1 LLMLYSSG
9 RSDVRIYGVK
19 MGRRSQRIQER
30 LGQHVKPSIS
40 CREGHDSI
48 VLEGSVDN
56 WAQVVRAGKL
66 AAHEGYKGVVNRL
79 TVEGLILPP
88 ARSPRLRD
96 TTLDGLH
103 VDVLIVGGGVT
114 GCAVARELM
123 RKNISVVLVEKEDDL
138 ATHASSRNNGMI
150 HPGIEPHP
158 GTNRAHF
165 NVCGNA
171 MYDTVAAELQVPFT
185 RCGSLILYQER
196 WERFLGPLF
205 MARAR
210 QNGVPGV
217 HLISKNEALALEP
230 HLTRDFSAALHMPST
245 GIISP
250 YLLTVAYA
258 ENAVRNG
265 ARVSLETIVEDMK
278 VREGR
283 ITTVRTNRG
292 TLYPRV
298 VVNAAGLYADVVAD
312 MAGDQFFT
320 IHPRK
325 GEIIILDRKKG
336 HLISHVIAKPRL
348 LQVKS
353 DTKGGG
359 VNRTIDGNILVGP
372 NAVEQ
377 PFREDYSTDRDHI
390 ELMLRRYLPLVP
402 ELSPADLITYFAGTR
417 PATYEEDFIV
427 ERSQYVRN
435 LVHAAGIQSPGLASA
450 PAIAEEV
457 ARLAVSALGEV
468 MEVAGNPTFDGHR
481 HGIPE
486 PERMTWEARDAL
498 IHRRPDYGVIV
509 CRCEGISKG
518 QVVDALRSP
527 IPVTSLDAVKRRV
540 RVGMGRCQGGFC
552 TPQVLRIIGEQNG
565 GQLAA
570 ITKKGGDSFILAAET
585 KSARRE
591 A

>member
-1 LLMLYSSG
+1 MS
-9 RSDVRIYGVK
+9 RQ
-19 MGRRSQRIQER
+19 SQRIQQR
-30 LGQHVKPSIS
+30 LQQQVKPGIS

-48 VLEGSVDN
+48 ILEGSVDN
-56 WAQVVRAGKL
+56 WAQVVHAGKL

-79 TVEGLILPP
+79 VVEGLILPP
-88 ARSPRLRD
+88 PRSPKLKD
-96 TTLDGLH
+96 AVLDGLR

-114 GCAVARELM
+114 GCALARELT
-123 RKNISVVLVEKEDDL
+123 RKNISVLLAEKEDDL

-158 GTNRAHF
+158 GTRKAHF
-165 NVCGNA
+165 NVRGNA
-171 MYDTVAAELQVPFT
+171 MYDSVSAELDVPFT

-217 HLISKNEALALEP
+217 HLISRNEALSLEP
-230 HLTRDFSAALHMPST
+230 HLTPEFSAALHMPST

-258 ENAVRNG
+258 ENAVHNG
-265 ARVSLETIVEDMK
+265 ATVSLETMVVDMK

-283 ITTVRTNRG
+283 ITAVRTNRG
-292 TLYPRV
+292 TLYPKV
-298 VVNAAGLYADVVAD
+298 VVNAAGLYADAVAD

-336 HLISHVIAKPRL
+336 NLLSHVVARPRL
-348 LQVKS
+348 LQVQS

-377 PFREDYSTDRDHI
+377 PFREDYSTDRDRI

-457 ARLAVSALGEV
+457 ARLTEDALEEV
-468 MEVAGNPTFDGHR
+468 IEVTDNPSFDGHR
-481 HGIPE
+481 HGIPD
-486 PERMTWEARDAL
+486 PERMTWEERDAL
-498 IHRRPDYGVIV
+498 IHTRPDYGVIV

-552 TPQVLRIIGEQNG
+552 TPQVLRIMGEQNG
-565 GQLAA
+565 GQLAT
-570 ITKKGGDSFILAAET
+570 ITKKGGDSFILATET
-585 KSARRE
+585 KSVRKAP
-591 A
+591 

>member
-1 LLMLYSSG
+1 M
-9 RSDVRIYGVK
+9 YGVG
-19 MGRRSQRIQER
+19 MSRHSQRIQQR
-30 LGQHVKPSIS
+30 LQQQVKPSIS

-48 VLEGSVDN
+48 ILEGIVDN
-56 WAQVVRAGKL
+56 WAQVVRAGKQ

-79 TVEGLILPP
+79 TVEGLTLPP
-88 ARSPRLRD
+88 PRSPKLSD
-96 TTLDGLH
+96 TVLDGLH

-123 RKNISVVLVEKEDDL
+123 RKSIVVMLIEKEDDL
-138 ATHASSRNNGMI
+138 ATHASSRNNGII

-158 GTNRAHF
+158 GTRRAHF
-165 NVCGNA
+165 NVRGNA
-171 MYDTVAAELQVPFT
+171 MYDTVAAELAVPFT

-196 WERFLGPLF
+196 WERLLGPLF

-217 HLISKNEALALEP
+217 HLIGRSEALVLEP
-230 HLTRDFSAALHMPST
+230 HLTRDFSGALHMRST

-250 YLLTVAYA
+250 YLLTIAYA

-265 ARVSLETIVEDMK
+265 ARIGLETMVVDMK

-283 ITTVRTNRG
+283 ITAVRTNRG
-292 TLYPRV
+292 TVFPKV
-298 VVNAAGLYADVVAD
+298 VVNAAGVYADAVAD

-336 HLISHVIAKPRL
+336 HLISHVVAKPRL

-359 VNRTIDGNILVGP
+359 VNRTVDGNILVGP
-372 NAVEQ
+372 SAMEQ

-402 ELSPADLITYFAGTR
+402 ELSATDLITYFAGTR

-457 ARLAVSALGEV
+457 ARLAVNALGEV
-468 MEVAGNPTFDGHR
+468 IKVGDNPTFDGHR
-481 HGIPE
+481 QGIPE
-486 PERMTWEARDAL
+486 PEHMTWKERDAL
-498 IHRRPDYGVIV
+498 IQRRPDYGAIV

-518 QVVDALRSP
+518 QVVDALTSP
-527 IPVTSLDAVKRRV
+527 ISVTSLDAVKRRV

-565 GQLAA
+565 EQLAA

-585 KSARRE
+585 KTVRSGS
-591 A
+591 

>member
-1 LLMLYSSG
+1 MC
-9 RSDVRIYGVK
+9 GVE
-19 MGRRSQRIQER
+19 MSRRSQRIQQR
-30 LGQHVKPSIS
+30 LQQQVKPNIS

-48 VLEGSVDN
+48 ILEGVVDN

-79 TVEGLILPP
+79 AVEGLTLPP
-88 ARSPRLRD
+88 PRSPKLKD
-96 TTLDGLH
+96 TALDGLH

-114 GCAVARELM
+114 GCAVARELT
-123 RKNISVVLVEKEDDL
+123 RKNIVVMLIEKEDDL

-158 GTNRAHF
+158 GTRRAHF
-165 NVCGNA
+165 NVRGNA
-171 MYDTVAAELQVPFT
+171 MYDTVAAELAVPFT

-217 HLISKNEALALEP
+217 HLVNRNEALALEP
-230 HLTRDFSAALHMPST
+230 HLTRDFSGALHMSST

-250 YLLTVAYA
+250 YLLTIAYA
-258 ENAVRNG
+258 ENAVRNS
-265 ARVSLETIVEDMK
+265 ARVSLETMVVDMK

-283 ITTVRTNRG
+283 ITAVRTNRG
-292 TLYPRV
+292 TLFPRV
-298 VVNAAGLYADVVAD
+298 VVNAAGIYADAVAD

-402 ELSPADLITYFAGTR
+402 ELSPTDLITYFAGTR

-457 ARLAVSALGEV
+457 ARLTVNALGEV
-468 MEVAGNPTFDGHR
+468 TQVGDNPTFDGHR
-481 HGIPE
+481 QGIPE
-486 PERMTWEARDAL
+486 PERMTWKERDAL
-498 IHRRPDYGVIV
+498 IQSRPDYGVIV

-527 IPVTSLDAVKRRV
+527 ISVTSLDAVKRRV

-565 GQLAA
+565 EQLAT

-585 KSARRE
+585 KTVRRGS
-591 A
+591 

>member
-1 LLMLYSSG
+1 M
-9 RSDVRIYGVK
+9 YGVE
-19 MGRRSQRIQER
+19 MSRRSQRIQQR
-30 LGQHVKPSIS
+30 LQQQVKPSIS

-48 VLEGSVDN
+48 ILEGVVDN
-56 WAQVVRAGKL
+56 WAQVVRAGKQ

-79 TVEGLILPP
+79 TVEGLTLPP
-88 ARSPRLRD
+88 PRSPKLKD
-96 TTLDGLH
+96 TALDGLH

-123 RKNISVVLVEKEDDL
+123 RKDIVVMLIEKEDDL
-138 ATHASSRNNGMI
+138 ATHASSRNNGII

-158 GTNRAHF
+158 GTRRAHF
-165 NVCGNA
+165 NVRGNA
-171 MYDTVAAELQVPFT
+171 MYDTVAAELAVPFT

-196 WERFLGPLF
+196 WERLLGPLF

-217 HLISKNEALALEP
+217 HLIGRNEALVLEP
-230 HLTRDFSAALHMPST
+230 HLTRDFSGALHMRST

-250 YLLTVAYA
+250 YLLTIAYA

-265 ARVSLETIVEDMK
+265 ARVSLETMVVDMK
-278 VREGR
+278 VREGQ
-283 ITTVRTNRG
+283 ITAVRTNRG
-292 TLYPRV
+292 TVFPKV
-298 VVNAAGLYADVVAD
+298 VVNAAGVYADAVAD

-336 HLISHVIAKPRL
+336 HLISHVVAKPRL

-359 VNRTIDGNILVGP
+359 VNRTVDGNILVGP
-372 NAVEQ
+372 NAMEQ

-402 ELSPADLITYFAGTR
+402 ELSATDLITYFAGTR
-417 PATYEEDFIV
+417 PATYEEDFII

-457 ARLAVSALGEV
+457 ARLTLNALGEV
-468 MEVAGNPTFDGHR
+468 IKVGDNPTFDGHR
-481 HGIPE
+481 RGIPE
-486 PERMTWEARDAL
+486 PEHMTWKERDAL
-498 IHRRPDYGVIV
+498 IQRRPDYGTIV
-509 CRCEGISKG
+509 CRCEGVSKG
-518 QVVDALRSP
+518 QVVDALTSP
-527 IPVTSLDAVKRRV
+527 ISVTSLDAVKRRV

-565 GQLAA
+565 EQLEA

-585 KSARRE
+585 KTVRRGS
-591 A
+591 

>member
-1 LLMLYSSG
+1 
-9 RSDVRIYGVK
+9 
-19 MGRRSQRIQER
+19 MGRRSQRIQQR
-30 LGQHVKPSIS
+30 LQQQVEPGIS
-40 CREGHDSI
+40 CQEGHDSI
-48 VLEGSVDN
+48 ILEGSVDN

-79 TVEGLILPP
+79 AVRGLTLPAP
-88 ARSPRLRD
+88 RSPKLKD
-96 TTLDGLH
+96 TALDGRH

-114 GCAVARELM
+114 GCALARELT
-123 RKNISVVLVEKEDDL
+123 RKKISVLLVEKEDDL

-158 GTNRAHF
+158 GTRKAHF
-165 NVCGNA
+165 NVRGNA
-171 MYDTVAAELQVPFT
+171 MYDTVAAELDVPFA

-217 HLISKNEALALEP
+217 RLISKSEALSLEP
-230 HLTRDFSAALHMPST
+230 HLTREFSAALHMPST

-265 ARVSLETIVEDMK
+265 AAISLETMVVDMK

-283 ITTVRTNRG
+283 ITAVRTNRG

-298 VVNAAGLYADVVAD
+298 VVNAAGLYADTVAD

-325 GEIIILDRKKG
+325 GEIIILDRKTG
-336 HLISHVIAKPRL
+336 HLISHVVAKPRL

-359 VNRTIDGNILVGP
+359 INRTIDGNILVGP
-372 NAVEQ
+372 NALEQ
-377 PFREDYSTDRDHI
+377 PFREDYSTDRDRI

-402 ELSPADLITYFAGTR
+402 ELSSTDLITYFASTR
-417 PATYEEDFIV
+417 PATYEEDFVV

-450 PAIAEEV
+450 PAIAAEV
-457 ARLAVSALGEV
+457 ARMTADVLGEAI
-468 MEVAGNPTFDGHR
+468 EVADNPTFDGRR
-481 HGIPE
+481 HGIPD
-486 PERMTWEARDAL
+486 PERMTWEERDAL
-498 IHRRPDYGVIV
+498 IHRRSDYGVIV

-527 IPVTSLDAVKRRV
+527 IPVASLDAVKRRV
-540 RVGMGRCQGGFC
+540 RAGMGRCQGGFC
-552 TPQVLRIIGEQNG
+552 TPQVLGIIGEQNG
-565 GQLAA
+565 GQLEA
-570 ITKKGGDSFILAAET
+570 ITKKGGDSFILATET
-585 KSARRE
+585 KSAQR
-591 A
+591 AP

>member
-1 LLMLYSSG
+1 M
-9 RSDVRIYGVK
+9 YGVE
-19 MGRRSQRIQER
+19 MSRRSQRIQQR
-30 LGQHVKPSIS
+30 LQQQVKPSIS

-48 VLEGSVDN
+48 ILEGLVDN
-56 WAQVVRAGKL
+56 WAQVVRAGKQ

-88 ARSPRLRD
+88 PRSPKVKD
-96 TTLDGLH
+96 TALDGLH

-123 RKNISVVLVEKEDDL
+123 RKDIVVMVIEKEDDL
-138 ATHASSRNNGMI
+138 ATHASSRNNGII

-158 GTNRAHF
+158 GTRRAHF
-165 NVCGNA
+165 NVRGNA
-171 MYDTVAAELQVPFT
+171 MYDTVAAELAVPFT

-196 WERFLGPLF
+196 WERLLGPLF

-217 HLISKNEALALEP
+217 HLIGRNEALVLEP
-230 HLTRDFSAALHMPST
+230 HLTRDFSGALHMRST

-250 YLLTVAYA
+250 YLLTIAYA

-265 ARVSLETIVEDMK
+265 ARVSLETMVVDMK
-278 VREGR
+278 VREGQ
-283 ITTVRTNRG
+283 ITAVHTNRG
-292 TLYPRV
+292 TVFPKV
-298 VVNAAGLYADVVAD
+298 VVNAAGVYADAVAD

-336 HLISHVIAKPRL
+336 HVISHVVAKPRL

-359 VNRTIDGNILVGP
+359 VNRTVDGNILVGP

-402 ELSPADLITYFAGTR
+402 ELSPTDLITYFAGTR
-417 PATYEEDFIV
+417 PATYEEDFII

-457 ARLAVSALGEV
+457 ARLTVNALGEV
-468 MEVAGNPTFDGHR
+468 TKVGDNPTFDGHR
-481 HGIPE
+481 RGIPE
-486 PERMTWEARDAL
+486 PEHMTWEERDAL
-498 IHRRPDYGVIV
+498 IQRRPDYGVIV
-509 CRCEGISKG
+509 CRCEGTSKG
-518 QVVDALRSP
+518 QVVDALTSP
-527 IPVTSLDAVKRRV
+527 ISVTSLDAVKRRV

-565 GQLAA
+565 EQLEA

-585 KSARRE
+585 KTVRRGS
-591 A
+591 

>member
-1 LLMLYSSG
+1 M
-9 RSDVRIYGVK
+9 YGVE
-19 MGRRSQRIQER
+19 MSRRSQRIQQR
-30 LGQHVKPSIS
+30 LQQQVKPSIS

-48 VLEGSVDN
+48 ILEGMVDN
-56 WAQVVRAGKL
+56 WAQVVRAGKQ

-88 ARSPRLRD
+88 PRSPKVKD
-96 TTLDGLH
+96 TALDGLH

-123 RKNISVVLVEKEDDL
+123 RKDIVVMVIEKEDDL
-138 ATHASSRNNGMI
+138 ATHASSRNNGII

-158 GTNRAHF
+158 GTRRAHF
-165 NVCGNA
+165 NVRGNA
-171 MYDTVAAELQVPFT
+171 MYDTVAAELAVPFT

-196 WERFLGPLF
+196 WERLLGPLF

-217 HLISKNEALALEP
+217 HLIGRNEALVLEP
-230 HLTRDFSAALHMPST
+230 HLTRDFSGALHMRST

-250 YLLTVAYA
+250 YLLTIAYA

-265 ARVSLETIVEDMK
+265 ARVSLETMVVDMK
-278 VREGR
+278 VREGQ
-283 ITTVRTNRG
+283 ITAVHTNRG
-292 TLYPRV
+292 TVFPKV
-298 VVNAAGLYADVVAD
+298 VVNAAGVYADAVAD

-336 HLISHVIAKPRL
+336 HLISHVVAKPRL

-359 VNRTIDGNILVGP
+359 VNRTVDGNILVGP

-402 ELSPADLITYFAGTR
+402 ELSPTDLITYFAGTR
-417 PATYEEDFIV
+417 PATYEEDFII

-457 ARLAVSALGEV
+457 ARLTVNALGEV
-468 MEVAGNPTFDGHR
+468 TKVGDNPTFDGHR
-481 HGIPE
+481 RGIPE
-486 PERMTWEARDAL
+486 PEHMTWEERDAL
-498 IHRRPDYGVIV
+498 IQRRPDYGVIV
-509 CRCEGISKG
+509 CRCEGTSKG
-518 QVVDALRSP
+518 QVVDALTSP
-527 IPVTSLDAVKRRV
+527 ISVTSLDAVKRRV

-565 GQLAA
+565 EQLEA

-585 KSARRE
+585 KTVRRGS
-591 A
+591 

>member
-1 LLMLYSSG
+1 
-9 RSDVRIYGVK
+9 VK
-19 MGRRSQRIQER
+19 
-30 LGQHVKPSIS
+30 
-40 CREGHDSI
+40 
-48 VLEGSVDN
+48 
-56 WAQVVRAGKL
+56 
-66 AAHEGYKGVVNRL
+66 
-79 TVEGLILPP
+79 
-88 ARSPRLRD
+88 D
-96 TTLDGLH
+96 TALDGLH

-123 RKNISVVLVEKEDDL
+123 RKDIVVVLIEKEDDL
-138 ATHASSRNNGMI
+138 ATHASSRNNGII

-158 GTNRAHF
+158 GTRRAHF
-165 NVCGNA
+165 NVRGNA
-171 MYDTVAAELQVPFT
+171 MYDTVAAELAVPFT

-196 WERFLGPLF
+196 WERLLGPLF

-217 HLISKNEALALEP
+217 HLIGRNEALVLEP
-230 HLTRDFSAALHMPST
+230 HLTRDFSGALHMRST

-250 YLLTVAYA
+250 YLLTIAYA

-265 ARVSLETIVEDMK
+265 ARVSLETMVVDMK

-283 ITTVRTNRG
+283 ITAVRTNRG
-292 TLYPRV
+292 TVFPKV
-298 VVNAAGLYADVVAD
+298 VVNAAGVYADTVAD

-336 HLISHVIAKPRL
+336 HLISHVVAKPRL

-359 VNRTIDGNILVGP
+359 VNRTVDGNILVGP

-402 ELSPADLITYFAGTR
+402 ELSATDLITYFAGTR
-417 PATYEEDFIV
+417 PATYEEDFII

-435 LVHAAGIQSPGLASA
+435 LVYAAGIQSPGLASA

-457 ARLAVSALGEV
+457 ARLTVNALREV
-468 MEVAGNPTFDGHR
+468 TKVGDSPTFDGHR
-481 HGIPE
+481 QGIPE
-486 PERMTWEARDAL
+486 PEHMTWEERDAL
-498 IHRRPDYGVIV
+498 IQKRPDYGVIV

-518 QVVDALRSP
+518 QVVDALTSP
-527 IPVTSLDAVKRRV
+527 ISVTSLDAVKRRV

-565 GQLAA
+565 EQLAA

-585 KSARRE
+585 KTVRRGS
-591 A
+591 

>member
-1 LLMLYSSG
+1 
-9 RSDVRIYGVK
+9 VK
-19 MGRRSQRIQER
+19 S
-30 LGQHVKPSIS
+30 SIS

-48 VLEGSVDN
+48 ILEGTVDN
-56 WAQVVRAGKL
+56 WAQVVRAGKQ

-79 TVEGLILPP
+79 TVEGLTLPP
-88 ARSPRLRD
+88 PHSPKLKD
-96 TTLDGLH
+96 TALDGLH
-103 VDVLIVGGGVT
+103 VDVLVVGGGVT
-114 GCAVARELM
+114 GCAVARELV
-123 RKNISVVLVEKEDDL
+123 RKDIVVLLIEKEDDL
-138 ATHASSRNNGMI
+138 ATHASSRNNGII

-158 GTNRAHF
+158 GTRRAHF
-165 NVCGNA
+165 NVRGNA
-171 MYDTVAAELQVPFT
+171 MYDTVAAELAVPFT

-196 WERFLGPLF
+196 WERLLGPLF

-217 HLISKNEALALEP
+217 HLIGRNEALVLEP
-230 HLTRDFSAALHMPST
+230 QLTRDFSGALHMRST

-250 YLLTVAYA
+250 YLLTIAYA

-265 ARVSLETIVEDMK
+265 ARVSLETMVVDMK
-278 VREGR
+278 VREGQ
-283 ITTVRTNRG
+283 ITAVRTNRG
-292 TLYPRV
+292 TVFPKV
-298 VVNAAGLYADVVAD
+298 VVNAAGVYADAVAD

-336 HLISHVIAKPRL
+336 HLISHVVAKPRL

-359 VNRTIDGNILVGP
+359 VNRTVDGNILVGP

-402 ELSPADLITYFAGTR
+402 ELSATDLITYFAGTR
-417 PATYEEDFIV
+417 PATYEEDFII

-457 ARLAVSALGEV
+457 ARLTVNALGEV
-468 MEVAGNPTFDGHR
+468 IQVGDNPTFDGR
-481 HGIPE
+481 RQGIPE
-486 PERMTWEARDAL
+486 PEHMTWEERDAL
-498 IHRRPDYGVIV
+498 IQRRPDYGVIV

-518 QVVDALRSP
+518 QVVDALTSP
-527 IPVTSLDAVKRRV
+527 ISVTSLDAVKRRV

-565 GQLAA
+565 EQLAA

-585 KSARRE
+585 KTVRRGS
-591 A
+591 